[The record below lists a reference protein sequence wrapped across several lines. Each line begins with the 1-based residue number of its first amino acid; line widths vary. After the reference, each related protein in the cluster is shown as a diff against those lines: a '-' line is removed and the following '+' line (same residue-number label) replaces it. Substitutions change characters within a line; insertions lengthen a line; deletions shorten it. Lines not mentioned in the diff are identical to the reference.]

1 MQLHLAV
8 LGCDPSPVISPKPT
22 SNEKIDGEFGG
33 STPDSLSGKI
43 VASVSQ
49 GSRGSPQSP
58 KPGLSAQ
65 VTMFSVPFSLRQ
77 RDLIRRPFTGTPA
90 HACINTKFFLFFLFV
105 FFFCV
110 VCLCFVVFCFGF
122 F

>member
-8 LGCDPSPVISPKPT
+8 LGCDPSQVISPKPK

-33 STPDSLSGKI
+33 STPDSLSGKK

-90 HACINTKFFLFFLFV
+90 HACINTMNKKIILTDFKPRDARKRIV
-105 FFFCV
+105 EP
-110 VCLCFVVFCFGF
+110 CLGNN
-122 F
+122 